1 MSDVSRDTM
10 LLTTPFHS
18 RVEAMCD
25 LNDWGNWMGYTT
37 PNAYFDVELEYFRG
51 AQHNRGLGPLA
62 DEQVPGSP
70 GPTPSGIWT
79 G

>member
-37 PNAYFDVELEYFRG
+37 PTPTSMSNSSTSRP
-51 AQHNRGLGPLA
+51 QHNRRL
-62 DEQVPGSP
+62 
-70 GPTPSGIWT
+70 
-79 G
+79 

>member
-1 MSDVSRDTM
+1 MNDVSRDTM

-37 PNAYFDVELEYFRG
+37 PNAYCEIKLE
-51 AQHNRGLGPLA
+51 
-62 DEQVPGSP
+62 
-70 GPTPSGIWT
+70 
-79 G
+79 